1 MFQNVLM
8 DPMISKEK
16 QISSFFQCLL
26 ESLCPFQKKIG
37 IVFCVFSM
45 SNTCLHVISYK
56 CKHVLFHFEYVEII
70 SKDNLK

>member
-26 ESLCPFQKKIG
+26 ESLCPFQKKNWNC
-37 IVFCVFSM
+37 FCVFSM
-45 SNTCLHVISYK
+45 SNTCLHVFHTNVNMCYFILNMLK
-56 CKHVLFHFEYVEII
+56 LFQKII
-70 SKDNLK
+70 